1 MSENDVSEYRKELL
15 FRRANGKKICGTYLS
30 KVAALFPSL
39 DRPELLSLEETDS
52 ILERFRLIRAGLSR
66 ETMRIPTEEVRS
78 EFSLIKN
85 FGREFYI
92 LIDEDWKYCGLL
104 KVGAIGLL
112 NVALE
117 FGTEILDDLV
127 FISADMSLAVDFD
140 FFEMDGV
147 RLIDIKRWSK
157 E

>member
-1 MSENDVSEYRKELL
+1 VSENHASEYRKELL
-15 FRRANGKKICGTYLS
+15 FRRATGKRICGTYLS

-52 ILERFRLIRAGLSR
+52 ILERFRLIRAGLSQ
-66 ETMRIPTEEVRS
+66 ETIRTPVEGVRS

-85 FGREFYI
+85 FEREFYV

-104 KVGAIGLL
+104 KVGVIGLL

-117 FGTEILDDLV
+117 FGAEILEDLV

-140 FFEMDGV
+140 FLEMEGV

>member
-1 MSENDVSEYRKELL
+1 
-15 FRRANGKKICGTYLS
+15 
-30 KVAALFPSL
+30 
-39 DRPELLSLEETDS
+39 
-52 ILERFRLIRAGLSR
+52 
-66 ETMRIPTEEVRS
+66 MRIPVEEVRS

-117 FGTEILDDLV
+117 FGAEILDDLV

-147 RLIDIKRWSK
+147 RLIDIKRWIRG
-157 E
+157 

>member
-1 MSENDVSEYRKELL
+1 MSENHASEYRKELL
-15 FRRANGKKICGTYLS
+15 FRRANGKRICGTYLS
-30 KVAALFPSL
+30 KVVALFPSF
-39 DRPELLSLEETDS
+39 DRPEFLSLEETDS

-66 ETMRIPTEEVRS
+66 ETMRIPVEEFRS
-78 EFSLIKN
+78 EFSIIKD
-85 FGREFYI
+85 FGCEFHV
-92 LIDEDWKYCGLL
+92 LIDQDWKYCGLL

-117 FGTEILDDLV
+117 FAAEILDDLI

-147 RLIDIKRWSK
+147 RLVDIKRWSK

>member
-1 MSENDVSEYRKELL
+1 
-15 FRRANGKKICGTYLS
+15 
-30 KVAALFPSL
+30 
-39 DRPELLSLEETDS
+39 
-52 ILERFRLIRAGLSR
+52 
-66 ETMRIPTEEVRS
+66 MRIPVEEFRS

-85 FGREFYI
+85 FGREFYV

-104 KVGAIGLL
+104 KVGVIGLL

-117 FGTEILDDLV
+117 FGVEILDDLV